1 MSVSVG
7 WRVFSLPHSR
17 AGIVTLLCLK
27 SKLLVHQKATEGLP
41 RFQPPDKETER
52 LCPIKAFSTSLQG
65 IQVSHGSVRWVL
77 SHPTLSPAPQERL
90 GREQRRKYICDPL
103 QMLQNSTHGLCSL
116 HLSRLFFKGGG
127 FIILGLEL
135 LSVSVMAF
143 LFA

>member
-1 MSVSVG
+1 MFAKNLQGLCTMLTRDEKSEMNAKLNK
-7 WRVFSLPHSR
+7 RCHLKRKSLQGFKEADFPH
-17 AGIVTLLCLK
+17 
-27 SKLLVHQKATEGLP
+27 TEALP

-52 LCPIKAFSTSLQG
+52 LCPIKAFSTSPQG

-116 HLSRLFFKGGG
+116 HLSRQFFKGGG
-127 FIILGLEL
+127 G
-135 LSVSVMAF
+135 S
-143 LFA
+143 